1 MYFCTN
7 QKLNFRIVQNM
18 GYINRTITESIK
30 NVLPFFRVIV
40 ITGARQVGKTTLC
53 KSIFENYEYVNL
65 EINEVRDAI
74 KQEPRRFVNE
84 VKEGVVID
92 EAHLLPELFSYIQ
105 VEVDEHPEKRFV
117 ITGSSNFAM
126 LAQVTQSL
134 AGRAALFTLPPLSM
148 SETRELTEDMTK
160 EELMFHGLYPASFV
174 SKMPV
179 EYLYSNYY
187 NTYIERD
194 VHQLINVK
202 NMSLF
207 KLFIRLCAGRVGSE
221 CNYDALCNETGVSA
235 PTLKEWLSIL
245 EASYIVFKLQPYHAN
260 ISKRLVKTP
269 KIYFYDTGI
278 LCFLLGIENAKQL
291 ETHPLR
297 GAIFENL
304 VVTEFI
310 KSRLNEGKMPNFYFY
325 RDSRGTEIDLVQTV
339 ANDLYF
345 YEIKSSQTFNAKFY
359 DNIKSVSKIFGDRVT
374 KSAVIY
380 DGKETIRAE
389 VNGLYNFRNLP
400 L

>member
-1 MYFCTN
+1 ME
-7 QKLNFRIVQNM
+7 
-18 GYINRTITESIK
+18 YIDRTISESIRK
-30 NVLPFFRVIV
+30 VLPFFRVIV

-53 KSIFENYEYVNL
+53 KSIFPEFEYINL

-74 KQEPRRFVNE
+74 RQEPRRFVSD
-84 VKEGVVID
+84 VKNGIVID
-92 EAHLLPELFSYIQ
+92 EVHLYPELLSYIQ

-148 SETRELTEDMTK
+148 LETRELIKDMPK
-160 EELMFHGLYPASFV
+160 EKLMFHGLYPASFV
-174 SKMPV
+174 TEMPV

-207 KLFIRLCAGRVGSE
+207 KLFMRLCAGRVGSE
-221 CNYDALCNETGVSA
+221 CNFSALSNETGVSV
-235 PTLKEWLSIL
+235 PTIKEWLSIL
-245 EASYIVFKLQPYHAN
+245 EASYIVFKLQPFHAN

-304 VVTEFI
+304 VITEFV

-325 RDSRGTEIDLVQTV
+325 RDSRGSEIDLVQTV
-339 ANDLYF
+339 ANELYF
-345 YEIKSSQTFNAKFY
+345 YEIKSSQTFNAKFF
-359 DNIKSVSKIFGDRVT
+359 DNIKSVSNIFGDRVT

-380 DGKETIRAE
+380 DGKETIKSE
-389 VNGLYNFRNLP
+389 VNGLFNYRNLP
-400 L
+400 I

>member
-1 MYFCTN
+1 M
-7 QKLNFRIVQNM
+7 QNM
-18 GYINRTITESIK
+18 EYIDRTISESIRK
-30 NVLPFFRVIV
+30 VLPFFRVIV

-53 KSIFENYEYVNL
+53 KSIFPEFEYINL

-74 KQEPRRFVNE
+74 RQEPRRFVSD
-84 VKEGVVID
+84 VKNGIVID
-92 EAHLLPELFSYIQ
+92 EVHLYPELLSYIQ

-148 SETRELTEDMTK
+148 LETRELIKDMPK
-160 EELMFHGLYPASFV
+160 EKLMFHGLYPASFV
-174 SKMPV
+174 TEMPV

-207 KLFIRLCAGRVGSE
+207 KLFMRLCAGRVGSE
-221 CNYDALCNETGVSA
+221 CNFSALSNETGVSV
-235 PTLKEWLSIL
+235 PTIKEWLSIL
-245 EASYIVFKLQPYHAN
+245 EASYIVFKLQPFHAN

-304 VVTEFI
+304 VITEFV

-325 RDSRGTEIDLVQTV
+325 RDSRGSEIDLVQTV
-339 ANDLYF
+339 ANELYF
-345 YEIKSSQTFNAKFY
+345 YEIKSSQTFNAKFF
-359 DNIKSVSKIFGDRVT
+359 DNIKSVSNIFGDRVT

-380 DGKETIRAE
+380 DGKETIKSE
-389 VNGLYNFRNLP
+389 VNGLFNYRNLP
-400 L
+400 I

>member
-1 MYFCTN
+1 ME
-7 QKLNFRIVQNM
+7 
-18 GYINRTITESIK
+18 YIYRTISESIRK
-30 NVLPFFRVIV
+30 VLPFFRVIV

-53 KSIFENYEYVNL
+53 KSIFPEFEYINL

-74 KQEPRRFVNE
+74 RQEPRRFVSD
-84 VKEGVVID
+84 VKNGMVID
-92 EAHLLPELFSYIQ
+92 EVHLYPELLSYIQ

-148 SETRELTEDMTK
+148 LETRELIKDMPK
-160 EELMFHGLYPASFV
+160 EKLMFHGLYPASFV
-174 SKMPV
+174 TEMPV

-207 KLFIRLCAGRVGSE
+207 KLFMRLCAGRVGSE
-221 CNYDALCNETGVSA
+221 CNFSALSNETGVSV
-235 PTLKEWLSIL
+235 PTIKEWLSIL
-245 EASYIVFKLQPYHAN
+245 EASYIVFKLQPFHAN

-304 VVTEFI
+304 VITEFV

-325 RDSRGTEIDLVQTV
+325 RDSRGSEIDLVQTV
-339 ANDLYF
+339 ANELYF
-345 YEIKSSQTFNAKFY
+345 YEIKSSQTFNAKFF
-359 DNIKSVSKIFGDRVT
+359 DNIKSVSNIFGDRVT

-380 DGKETIRAE
+380 DGKETIKSE
-389 VNGLYNFRNLP
+389 VNGLFNYRNLP
-400 L
+400 I

>member
-1 MYFCTN
+1 ME
-7 QKLNFRIVQNM
+7 
-18 GYINRTITESIK
+18 YIDRTISESIRK
-30 NVLPFFRVIV
+30 VLPFFRVIV

-53 KSIFENYEYVNL
+53 KSIFPEFEYINL

-74 KQEPRRFVNE
+74 RQEPRRFVSD
-84 VKEGVVID
+84 VKNGMVID
-92 EAHLLPELFSYIQ
+92 EVHLYPELLSYIQ

-148 SETRELTEDMTK
+148 LETRELIKDMPK
-160 EELMFHGLYPASFV
+160 EKLMFHGLYPASFV
-174 SKMPV
+174 TEMPV

-207 KLFIRLCAGRVGSE
+207 KLFMRLCAGRVGSE
-221 CNYDALCNETGVSA
+221 CNFSALSNETGVSV
-235 PTLKEWLSIL
+235 PTIKEWLSIL
-245 EASYIVFKLQPYHAN
+245 EASYIVFKLQPFHAN

-304 VVTEFI
+304 VITEFV

-325 RDSRGTEIDLVQTV
+325 RDSRGSEIDLVQTV
-339 ANDLYF
+339 ANELYF
-345 YEIKSSQTFNAKFY
+345 YEIKSSQTFNAKFF
-359 DNIKSVSKIFGDRVT
+359 DNIKSVSNIFGDCVT

-380 DGKETIRAE
+380 DGKETIKSE
-389 VNGLYNFRNLP
+389 VNGLFNYRNLP
-400 L
+400 I

>member
-1 MYFCTN
+1 M
-7 QKLNFRIVQNM
+7 K
-18 GYINRTITESIK
+18 YIDRTISKSIR

-53 KSIFENYEYVNL
+53 KSIFPEFEYINL

-74 KQEPRRFVNE
+74 RQEPRRFVSD
-84 VKEGVVID
+84 VKNGMVID
-92 EAHLLPELFSYIQ
+92 EVHLYPELLSYIQ

-148 SETRELTEDMTK
+148 LETRELIKDMPK
-160 EELMFHGLYPASFV
+160 EKLMFHGLYPASFV
-174 SKMPV
+174 TEMPV

-207 KLFIRLCAGRVGSE
+207 KLFMRLCAGRVGSE
-221 CNYDALCNETGVSA
+221 CNFSALSNETGVSV
-235 PTLKEWLSIL
+235 PTIKEWLSIL
-245 EASYIVFKLQPYHAN
+245 EASYIVFKLQPFHAN

-304 VVTEFI
+304 VITEFV

-325 RDSRGTEIDLVQTV
+325 RDSRGSEIDLVQTV
-339 ANDLYF
+339 ANELYF
-345 YEIKSSQTFNAKFY
+345 YEIKSSQTFNAKFF
-359 DNIKSVSKIFGDRVT
+359 DNIKSVSNIFGDRVT

-380 DGKETIRAE
+380 DGKETIKSE
-389 VNGLYNFRNLP
+389 VNGLFNYRNLP
-400 L
+400 I

>member
-1 MYFCTN
+1 
-7 QKLNFRIVQNM
+7 M
-18 GYINRTITESIK
+18 GYINRTITESIRK
-30 NVLPFFRVIV
+30 VLPFFRVIV

-53 KSIFENYEYVNL
+53 KQIFPDYDYVNL
-65 EINEVRDAI
+65 EQVTTREIIQSN
-74 KQEPRRFVNE
+74 PRAFVGN
-84 VKEGVVID
+84 VKKGVVID

-105 VEVDEHPEKRFV
+105 VEVDEHPDKRFV

-126 LAQVTQSL
+126 LAQITQSL
-134 AGRAALFTLPPLSM
+134 AGRAALFTLPSLSM
-148 SETRELTEDMTK
+148 SETREFISGMTK
-160 EELMFHGLYPASFV
+160 EDIMFHGLYPASFT
-174 SKMPV
+174 SEMPV

-202 NMSLF
+202 NMSVF
-207 KLFIRLCAGRVGSE
+207 QIFMRLCAGRVGAE
-221 CNYDALCNETGVSA
+221 CNLSSLANETGVSS
-235 PTLKEWLSIL
+235 PTLREWLSIL

-304 VVTEFI
+304 VVSEFV
-310 KSRLNEGKMPNFYFY
+310 KSRFNEGKLPNFYFY
-325 RDSRGTEIDLVQTV
+325 RDSHGTEIDLVQTV
-339 ANDLYF
+339 ANDLHF
-345 YEIKSSQTFNAKFY
+345 YEIKSSQTFNTHFF
-359 DNIKSVSKIFGDRVT
+359 DNIDRVSKIFGNRVT

-380 DGKETIRAE
+380 DGKETIHAD

-400 L
+400 LE